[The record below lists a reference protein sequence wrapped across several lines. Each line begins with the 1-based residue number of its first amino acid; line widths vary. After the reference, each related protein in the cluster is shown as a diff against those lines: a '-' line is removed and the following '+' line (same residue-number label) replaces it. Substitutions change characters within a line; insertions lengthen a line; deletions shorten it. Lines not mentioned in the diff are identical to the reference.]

1 MYEATLSTPG
11 NVEEIVELLN
21 NNNLVV
27 ILPGGLYES
36 AFSDENYKLIW
47 GNRKGF
53 AKVALK
59 AKVVKIKLKI
69 KS

>member
-1 MYEATLSTPG
+1 
-11 NVEEIVELLN
+11 VELFN
-21 NNNLVV
+21 NNHLVV

-36 AFSDENYKLIW
+36 AFSDDNYKLMW

-59 AKVVKIKLKI
+59 AKVVIFKIKTKKI
-69 KS
+69 LPKHF